1 MQITRTIAFRLFLI
15 IVSAQTI
22 VLGVLTYAVVSIQHS
37 QLMEH
42 VELSAQR
49 VSDIIA
55 RSTRHSMLLNRKEDV
70 QHIVSAVGGEPGIE
84 GIRIYNK
91 AGEVIFATTLPDIH
105 TVVDLNAEACVS
117 CHPNQQ
123 LQTPHPPQEKLSR
136 LFTNPNGQ
144 RVLGFITPISNEKQC
159 SEADCHA
166 HPANKTI
173 LGVLDVKMSL
183 VQVDQRLEANKKN
196 FLLLSL
202 GATLIVALASGGF
215 IWLVI
220 KRPVQKLV
228 NGMQMVSSG
237 NLEHRL
243 ALRSQDEFGLLA
255 TTFNKM
261 SEELERASDELT
273 SWSNTLE
280 LKVKEKTADLE
291 KAHRQLMRVEKL
303 ASLGNLSSSVAHEL
317 NNPLEGILTFSK
329 LLIKRIKKSALSE
342 NEKKNYCNE
351 LQLMADEA
359 QRCGN
364 IVKNLLVFAR
374 QSSVSIQTAH
384 LSHIVD
390 RCVLLMSHHAKI
402 QGVSLIKD
410 EMKGDDT
417 VECDANQLQQAVL
430 ALIGNAVEAITSAH
444 PDENSEGKVEISLD
458 GTHPDQVVIRV
469 HDNGIG
475 MTDEVKAH
483 IFEPFFTTKSEG
495 KGVGLGL
502 SILYGI
508 IQRHHGNVEVESETG
523 KGSTFTLILPRKQ
536 PAKVREERTTPIGTT
551 PIEGV
556 GHG

>member
-536 PAKVREERTTPIGTT
+536 PAKVREERTTPI
-551 PIEGV
+551 EGV

>member
-1 MQITRTIAFRLFLI
+1 MQITHTIAFRLFLI

-22 VLGVLTYAVVSIQHS
+22 VLGVLTYAAVSIQHS

-144 RVLGFITPISNEKQC
+144 RVLGFITPISNERQC
-159 SEADCHA
+159 SDADCHA

-183 VQVDQRLEANKKN
+183 TQVDQRLEANKKN

-202 GATLIVALASGGF
+202 GAALIVALASGGF

-228 NGMQMVSSG
+228 TGMQMVSSG

-243 ALRSQDEFGLLA
+243 APRSQDEFGLLA

-261 SEELERASDELT
+261 SEDLERASDELT

-329 LLIKRIKKSALSE
+329 LLIKRIRKSALSE
-342 NEKKNYCNE
+342 DEKKNYCDE

-384 LSHIVD
+384 LSHVIE
-390 RCVLLMSHHAKI
+390 RCVLLMSHHAKMR
-402 QGVSLIKD
+402 GVSLSKD
-410 EMKGDDT
+410 EMRGDDT

-458 GTHPDQVVIRV
+458 GRHPDQVLIRV
-469 HDNGIG
+469 RDNGIG
-475 MTDEVKAH
+475 MSDEVKAH

-523 KGSTFTLILPRKQ
+523 KGTIFTLILPRKQ
-536 PAKVREERTTPIGTT
+536 PTKNREERTT

>member
-1 MQITRTIAFRLFLI
+1 M
-15 IVSAQTI
+15 
-22 VLGVLTYAVVSIQHS
+22 LGVLTYAVVSIQHS